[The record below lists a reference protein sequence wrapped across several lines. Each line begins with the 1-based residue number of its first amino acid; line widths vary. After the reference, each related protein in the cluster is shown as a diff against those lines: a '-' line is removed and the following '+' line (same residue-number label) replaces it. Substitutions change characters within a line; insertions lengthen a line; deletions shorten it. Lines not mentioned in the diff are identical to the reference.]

1 MPNTIVKRVE
11 IEPSL
16 ETSIKYGLSENPFL
30 QRGRNGGRSNI
41 VQEILG
47 LLGSLDS
54 ERRAAVLD
62 VLGEMVQMEE
72 KGVEREMGGEGGKG
86 NV

>member
-1 MPNTIVKRVE
+1 MN
-11 IEPSL
+11 IE
-16 ETSIKYGLSENPFL
+16 
-30 QRGRNGGRSNI
+30 
-41 VQEILG
+41 QEIWG
-47 LLGSLDS
+47 LLRSLDS

-72 KGVEREMGGEGGKG
+72 KGVERKIGEEGGKG